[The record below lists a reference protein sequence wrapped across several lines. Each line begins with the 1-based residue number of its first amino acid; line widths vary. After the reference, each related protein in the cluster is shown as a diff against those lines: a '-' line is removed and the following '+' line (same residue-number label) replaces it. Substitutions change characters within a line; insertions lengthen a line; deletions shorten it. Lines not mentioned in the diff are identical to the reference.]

1 MENKKLIDFVPGT
14 KFQLMNDVNVPDR
27 KDGYYVVKGFSFPK
41 GLVFSVISLN
51 MSLQSRRMIIRVLR
65 HQKLI
70 DKVYTPAGIPEA
82 AYRVF
87 KSWKGEY
94 SKDDIVTHRLV
105 GKDLTAFMEIA
116 ELKEFGEEYAEL
128 TKLEK
133 YEG

>member
-1 MENKKLIDFVPGT
+1 MENKKLIAFVPGT
-14 KFQLMNDVNVPDR
+14 KFQLMNDVEVPD
-27 KDGYYVVKGFSFPK
+27 KKEGYHTVKGFSFPK

-70 DKVYTPAGIPEA
+70 DRVYAPAGIPES

-87 KSWKGEY
+87 KSWKEEY
-94 SKDDIVTHRLV
+94 SKDEIVTHWLE
-105 GKDLTAFMEIA
+105 GKNFTAFMKIA